1 MYVCQ
6 TNCLFVNIFFL
17 TLSPSVEHKN
27 RIGLIKCT
35 STGTSSPGKSA
46 RDTNVQPV
54 VNATSLTEQ
63 IVEDDDEEY
72 LTKEETTGDPE
83 SLVRPS
89 MTSDY
94 DSSNESPN
102 DYDIVS
108 DGSRD
113 SSCETRDFNRKCM
126 ICGHRNNEAINNDPK
141 AIWPNIAPGASL
153 RENRDHHGRFIV
165 KDGLAYD
172 LDELTVDPLLNLI
185 SEWDYP
191 IFELREAAGDA
202 ILSEISYRI
211 FYETG
216 LLEAFKIPLQEFLN
230 YFRALECGY
239 KEKPCKA
246 INNLSYTFQ
255 LK

>member
-1 MYVCQ
+1 MRVNVSMYVKV
-6 TNCLFVNIFFL
+6 TLSFLFHS
-17 TLSPSVEHKN
+17 SPSVEHRN

-35 STGTSSPGKSA
+35 STGTSSPGKSGA
-46 RDTNVQPV
+46 RDTSVP
-54 VNATSLTEQ
+54 ASSTALLAEEL
-63 IVEDDDEEY
+63 VEDEDEEY
-72 LTKEETTGDPE
+72 LTKEETTGDGE
-83 SLVRPS
+83 SIVRPS

-113 SSCETRDFNRKCM
+113 SSCETRDFTRKCM
-126 ICGHRNNEAINNDPK
+126 ICGHRNNEAINSDPK
-141 AIWPNIAPGASL
+141 AVWPNIAPGASV

-211 FYETG
+211 FYEAG

-246 INNLSYTFQ
+246 KDNLSHM
-255 LK
+255 

>member
-1 MYVCQ
+1 
-6 TNCLFVNIFFL
+6 
-17 TLSPSVEHKN
+17 
-27 RIGLIKCT
+27 
-35 STGTSSPGKSA
+35 
-46 RDTNVQPV
+46 
-54 VNATSLTEQ
+54 
-63 IVEDDDEEY
+63 
-72 LTKEETTGDPE
+72 
-83 SLVRPS
+83 

-113 SSCETRDFNRKCM
+113 SSCESRDFSKKCM
-126 ICGHRNNEAINNDPK
+126 LCGHTPSENTVTDVK
-141 AIWPNIAPGASL
+141 AIWPNVPPGPGV

-172 LDELTVDPLLNLI
+172 LEELTVDPLLNLI

-211 FYETG
+211 FYEAG

-239 KEKPCKA
+239 KEKPCK
-246 INNLSYTFQ
+246 IILLFSFLMSMFSFHPSPCN
-255 LK
+255 